1 MSNDHD
7 DYEEFPA
14 ITSRRQHAENEPFY
28 TDTTARRGS
37 SARPN
42 SSQPMYVKHAYP
54 EIFREKKDYHNYLPK
69 LPQLHG
75 GDGAAVEQCYGLMY
89 HRPESAAEVKMN
101 DLWVSKRREEA
112 YAWKSKQQMTLML
125 DRMSLHRS
133 RLEADL
139 LTRYDTFSFSLTAIL
154 LYFAVISSNFPF

>member
-1 MSNDHD
+1 MSD
-7 DYEEFPA
+7 DEHNEYAEFPA
-14 ITSRRQHAENEPFY
+14 ITSRRQQEENELFY
-28 TDTTARRGS
+28 TDTTRRGS
-37 SARPN
+37 SARPG

-69 LPQLHG
+69 LPQLNG
-75 GDGAAVEQCYGLMY
+75 GDGNAIEQCYGLMY

-112 YAWKSKQQMTLML
+112 FEWKSKQQMTLML

-133 RLEADL
+133 RLESDL
-139 LTRYDTFSFSLTAIL
+139 LTRYG
-154 LYFAVISSNFPF
+154 